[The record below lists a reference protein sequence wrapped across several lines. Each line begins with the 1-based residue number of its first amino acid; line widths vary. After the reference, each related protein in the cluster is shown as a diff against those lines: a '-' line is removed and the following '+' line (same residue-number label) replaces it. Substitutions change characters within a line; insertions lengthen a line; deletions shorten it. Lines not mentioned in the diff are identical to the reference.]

1 MIPWIQVYSNLPQH
15 RKTSHLA
22 EELKLSSAAVDPNMV
37 AVGIL
42 VGLWTW
48 AIQNAYDGDLSGCSP
63 RTIANACQ
71 WKKKPEAL
79 VEALKKS
86 GWLDGDMR
94 LHDWEEYAVQLM
106 DQEETRKAR
115 QRDRV
120 KRYRDKKSSGGYDD
134 ALVTGNVTGDAVC
147 NVTATSRSV
156 TGDVTVTL
164 PPSSPLPFPPDPLIS
179 PPYIPPNQTR
189 PNQTRP
195 IFSGGGGDAGA
206 RAQDSVADFCID
218 RNSDPDEY
226 FGMTPEIRAEVAAI
240 TDAIFARFTTR
251 PATEND
257 RSQVFLALY
266 DSRRDEAT
274 GQWVMTLPEENKR
287 LLMYAFEA
295 ASNAGKSGDWR
306 YITGVL
312 ARLRQRG
319 IRTLAQAEDYDE
331 DRSTERM

>member
-15 RKTSHLA
+15 RKTSRLA

-48 AIQNAYDGDLSGCSP
+48 AIQNAYDGDLSECSP

-71 WKKKPEAL
+71 WKKKPETLVQAL
-79 VEALKKS
+79 IKT
-86 GWLDGDMR
+86 GWLDEDMR
-94 LHDWEEYAVQLM
+94 LHDWEEYAVLLI
-106 DQEETRKAR
+106 DQEESRKQKTRE
-115 QRDRV
+115 RV
-120 KRYRDKKSSGGYDD
+120 NRYRNKKSGG
-134 ALVTGNVTGDAVC
+134 C
-147 NVTATSRSV
+147 NVTDGV
-156 TGDVTVTL
+156 TCNVTDTPCNAPTVPNHTK
-164 PPSSPLPFPPDPLIS
+164 PDQL
-179 PPYIPPNQTR
+179 
-189 PNQTRP
+189 
-195 IFSGGGGDAGA
+195 FSGGGGDTGA

-240 TDAIFARFTTR
+240 TDAIFARFTAR
-251 PATEND
+251 PVTEND

-266 DSRRDEAT
+266 DSRRDEHT
-274 GQWVMTLPEENKR
+274 GQWAMTLPEENKR
-287 LLMYAFEA
+287 LLMYAFETA
-295 ASNAGKSGDWR
+295 ANAGKAGDWR

-319 IRTLAQAEDYDE
+319 ISTLAQAEDYDD
-331 DRSTERM
+331 DRSADRL